1 LRKRDFRVSVRS
13 NKGSQDLMF
22 QEGDSL
28 EIYVKLNKPGYFYI
42 VGHTFA
48 GEEPFSYL
56 LDLQEEADPPRRF
69 VQFVNADDVNRWI
82 SLGEF
87 EIYPPLGLEHL
98 QVIASKEDLVQRLPE
113 YHFDAGSEFYLVG
126 KDPTDGLAKTRAAKR
141 PKKKSPE
148 NYSAEALLT
157 YTSVPQ

>member
-1 LRKRDFRVSVRS
+1 MKRFCGCQFLENS
-13 NKGSQDLMF
+13 DLIF
-22 QEGDSL
+22 
-28 EIYVKLNKPGYFYI
+28 YVKLNKPGYFYI

-56 LDLQEEADPPRRF
+56 LELAEEAGVPRCF

-98 QVIASKEDLVQRLPE
+98 QVIASKEDLVERLPK
-113 YHFDAGSEFYLVG
+113 YRFDGESEFYLVG
-126 KDPTDGLAKTRAAKR
+126 KDPKDGLVKTRAAKR
-141 PKKKSPE
+141 PKKKKPQ
-148 NYSAEALLT
+148 NYSAEAVLT
-157 YTSVPQ
+157 YTSLAK

>member
-1 LRKRDFRVSVRS
+1 MKRFCGCQFLENS
-13 NKGSQDLMF
+13 DLIF
-22 QEGDSL
+22 
-28 EIYVKLNKPGYFYI
+28 YVKLNKPGYFYI

-56 LDLQEEADPPRRF
+56 LELAEEASVPRRF

-98 QVIASKEDLVQRLPE
+98 QVIASKEDLVERLPK
-113 YHFDAGSEFYLVG
+113 YRFDEESEFYLVG
-126 KDPTDGLAKTRAAKR
+126 KDPRDGLVKTRAAKR
-141 PKKKSPE
+141 PKKKKPE
-148 NYSAEALLT
+148 NYGAEAVLT
-157 YTSVPQ
+157 YTSLTQ